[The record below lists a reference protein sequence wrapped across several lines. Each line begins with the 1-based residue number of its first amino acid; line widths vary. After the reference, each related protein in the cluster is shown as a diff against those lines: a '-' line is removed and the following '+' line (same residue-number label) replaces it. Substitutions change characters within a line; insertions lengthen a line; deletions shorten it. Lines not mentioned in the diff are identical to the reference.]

1 MYEKV
6 LDERKIMFFRHCP
19 PIANLDDVSF
29 DRPKSPFMGADG
41 YQCSVFYY
49 WWAFLRENAAYRAC
63 CDEHG
68 QGPLQDLYSFFGD
81 VRGDDFVAWWSF
93 GGNGRGGG
101 SYAGR
106 DLFCESVLDPITI
119 GPVREGDVSHVQL
132 SVPVIPDLKRLT
144 AEFQRVMRLVVEERA
159 QPDPSHDDGPLF
171 AVAGRNPSLNSLDK
185 MLTAWRTR
193 AANPGLPNYELAEEL
208 GITETVRGNRGEAEH
223 DNVVYTT
230 IGRLLK
236 KADVLVQ
243 NVQYGLFPD
252 HTDYAAI
259 GKEPKLPRGLA
270 ELAAQRQAPDRLP
283 S

>member
-6 LDERKIMFFRHCP
+6 LEERKIMFFRHCP

-29 DRPKSPFMGADG
+29 DRPQAPFRSAAG

-63 CDEHG
+63 CDELG

-81 VRGDDFVAWWSF
+81 VRGDDFVEWWSF
-93 GGNGRGGG
+93 GANGRGGD

-119 GPVREGDVSHVQL
+119 GPVREGDASHVQL

-159 QPDPSHDDGPLF
+159 QPDPSQDDGPLF
-171 AVAGRNPSLNSLDK
+171 AVAGRNPSLNSLHK
-185 MLTAWRTR
+185 MLSAFRAR
-193 AANPGLPNYELAEEL
+193 AANPGLSNYDLAEEL
-208 GITETVRGNRGEAEH
+208 GITENVKGTRGSYQH

-243 NVQYGLFPD
+243 NVQYGRFPD

-259 GKEPKLPRGLA
+259 GKVPELPRGLA
-270 ELAAQRQAPDRLP
+270 ELASRRQA